1 MLTMT
6 RAATKAKATF
16 SAIVVALLTLIAC
29 FWVFR
34 WGFIQLWEWQHEGRR
49 MVFVIDPE
57 VKAAA
62 LAILPSVAA
71 FLFMLRRSLNQTK
84 S

>member
-1 MLTMT
+1 MFTMT
-6 RAATKAKATF
+6 RAATKAKAIC
-16 SAIVVALLTLIAC
+16 SATAVALLTLIAS
-29 FWVFR
+29 FWAFR

-49 MVFVIDPE
+49 MVFVINPE
-57 VKAAA
+57 FKAAA

-71 FLFMLRRSLNQTK
+71 FLSVLRRSLNQTK

>member
-1 MLTMT
+1 M
-6 RAATKAKATF
+6 RAKTTF
-16 SAIVVALLTLIAC
+16 SAIVVALLTLIVC
-29 FWVFR
+29 FWLFR

-62 LAILPSVAA
+62 LAVLPSVAA